1 MTIELDVEIEERE
14 VHLSIELA
22 PIYGGIGAYEYWG
35 SKCFDRGRIDEW
47 ELMDVD
53 WEGEGVTPKQV
64 DDWLERNWDTVEEA
78 AFDKAQA
85 IELSEP

>member
-1 MTIELDVEIEERE
+1 MNIELDVEIEDRE
-14 VHLSIELA
+14 CHLTIEVS
-22 PIYGGIGAYEYWG
+22 PIYGGIGHYEHFGFKGY
-35 SKCFDRGRIDEW
+35 DRGRIEEW